1 MLETKKIFLIFLST
15 MLLQLNLSAKT
26 LMITSQAEMKVSS
39 IPGVPPAITLAP
51 LETTAFIKYRL
62 ATCDFYSH
70 GTIDDLLTEHKPKM
84 LLISALHGSH
94 KFTFYFPDGST
105 RDLTDDELVAALTG
119 RGTLSP
125 VRDEKRTIELV
136 FLNGCN
142 TKALCERIQ
151 AECDVPVVLG
161 WDGKVV
167 SQRALTM
174 SFMFFRVLELSRL
187 MSPLGTSEE
196 SLFLS
201 AFDDAVTTTKRLCK
215 TDELNIF
222 QQGIKPRADIVDRRI
237 DTI

>member
-70 GTIDDLLTEHKPKM
+70 GTIIDDLLTEHKPEM
-84 LLISALHGSH
+84 LLISAVHSSD
-94 KFTFYFPDGST
+94 KFNFCFPDGST

-119 RGTLSP
+119 RGTFGY
-125 VRDEKRTIELV
+125 VRDEKRTIDLV

-142 TKALCERIQ
+142 TKALCERIKHQ
-151 AECDVPVVLG
+151 CNVPVVLG
-161 WDGKVV
+161 WDCPVGSK
-167 SQRALTM
+167 RALTM
-174 SFMFFRVLELSRL
+174 SFMFFRVLSLGVELV
-187 MSPLGTSEE
+187 E
-196 SLFLS
+196 
-201 AFDDAVTTTKRLCK
+201 AFNDAIITTKRLCK

-222 QQGIKPRADIVDRRI
+222 QMGIEPRADIVDRPI